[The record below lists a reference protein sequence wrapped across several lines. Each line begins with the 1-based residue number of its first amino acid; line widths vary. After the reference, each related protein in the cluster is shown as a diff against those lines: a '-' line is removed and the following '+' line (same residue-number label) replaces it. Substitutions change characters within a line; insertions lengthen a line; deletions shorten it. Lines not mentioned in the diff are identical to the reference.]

1 MLERNLSR
9 RQFLGTSALGALTG
23 AAVLANPARA
33 AAQAVGAKPADLPD
47 LTIKEV
53 KVYVLDRHRMPAAPP
68 EIIAA
73 SPRGQGVAAAL
84 YGGTTKI
91 AAIVT
96 TSGIE
101 GNYTL
106 NEHYFHPNWTTLGWL
121 DYAKNACIGR
131 SVLDLPSITSQWV
144 PEKRRVG
151 QSAYA
156 SAIDNCL
163 WDIMGKAVGLPVY
176 RILGAYRNKV
186 MAYASTQHHDTLEQF
201 VDEAKLIKAQGFR
214 AYKIHPPSPNGGHDS
229 KLDIAVATAVRE
241 AVGPDFTL
249 MIDPVGV
256 YSREEALK
264 VGLAVQELGYIF
276 YEDPLPTKDIEGLVQ
291 LASKLDIPLHMGEFL
306 TSIYEY
312 PEYIRRG
319 ATDAIRF
326 IVDNVGG
333 ITGGMKLAKMAECFE
348 MECVPHNW
356 GEAFDHAVHFHCEL
370 AMPNNRWFEMT
381 VPLGSSDRPYMKDK
395 FRIDKDGYVPAP
407 TKPGLGYEVDRDALD
422 RFTLRI
428 DR

>member
-1 MLERNLSR
+1 MNERSFSR
-9 RQFLGTSALGALTG
+9 RQFLGTTAFGAA
-23 AAVLANPARA
+23 AAVLASPARA
-33 AAQAVGAKPADLPD
+33 AAQAVGVTAPDLPN
-47 LTIKEV
+47 LTIKDV
-53 KVYVLDRHRMPAAPP
+53 KLYVLDRRKMPATAPA
-68 EIIAA
+68 IVAA
-73 SPRGQGVAAAL
+73 SPRGQGLAAAL
-84 YGGTTKI
+84 YGGRVQI
-91 AAIVT
+91 ASIVT

-101 GNYTL
+101 GNYIL
-106 NEHYFHPNWTTLGWL
+106 DEHYFHPNWTTEGWL
-121 DYAKNACIGR
+121 PYAKAACLGR
-131 SVLDLPSITSQWV
+131 NVLDLPAITSQWV

-163 WDIMGKAVGLPVY
+163 WDILGKAVNLPVY
-176 RILGAYRNKV
+176 RILGAYRERV

-201 VDEAKLIKAQGFR
+201 VDEAKTIKAQGFK
-214 AYKIHPPSPNGGHDS
+214 AYKIHPPSPNGGHDY
-229 KLDIAVATAVRE
+229 KLDIAVAKAVRE
-241 AVGPDFTL
+241 AVGDEFTL

-256 YSREEALK
+256 YTREEALK
-264 VGLAVQELGYIF
+264 VGHAIQDLGYIF
-276 YEDPLPTKDIEGLVQ
+276 YEDPLPTKDIDGLVQ

-333 ITGGMKLAKMAECFE
+333 ITEGLKLAHMAECFE

-356 GEAFDHAVHFHCEL
+356 GEAYAHAVHFHLEL

-381 VPLGSSDRPYMKDK
+381 VPMGSSDRPYMKDK
-395 FRIDKDGYVPAP
+395 FRINSEGYVEAP
-407 TKPGLGYEVDRDALD
+407 KKPGLGYELDHDAVDRFL
-422 RFTLRI
+422 LRI